1 MYSTNILKSMRS
13 KRLLTQDDVA
23 IDIKVSRQMY
33 CTYEN
38 NLLQCELDL
47 IFKILNSLKANNIEI
62 EEFFNGLKQDYK
74 SYKMIKRKEK
84 EE

>member
-1 MYSTNILKSMRS
+1 MNSTIVLKGMRG
-13 KRLLTQDDVA
+13 KRLLTQDEVA
-23 IDIKVSRQMY
+23 FNINVSRQMY

-47 IFKILNSLKANNIEI
+47 IFKILNSLNANKIEI

-74 SYKMIKRKEK
+74 SYNNADKEK
-84 EE
+84 EK